1 MPEQNTGAL
10 SNYMHLTDDAGF
22 VETRKRKKKKANSK
36 SMHPCHFLYADLPS
50 L

>member
-22 VETRKRKKKKANSK
+22 VETRKRKKKKSQLQK
-36 SMHPCHFLYADLPS
+36 YASLSLP
-50 L
+50 LC